1 MPSLLLVAIE
11 KYRIVCFGNQG
22 VCVESLLGL
31 HNFFLNVEMSGIAIL
46 KEASLLTK
54 I

>member
-1 MPSLLLVAIE
+1 MPITLASC
-11 KYRIVCFGNQG
+11 YRKVQNVCFGNQG